1 MNAIVYANRQDETPL
16 FEAFNKAY
24 GHCLSYTPEMLT
36 EANYEL
42 ARGCEAVFIVVGCR
56 ITESL
61 AEKLAG
67 IGVKYILTRAAGT
80 DHLDRAALARLGL
93 RAANVPAYS
102 PNAVSE
108 HTVMLLLALLRK
120 LKTQLNRVQQHNYTI
135 GGLRGRELRALTAG
149 VIGPGKIGS
158 ATLENLKG
166 FGCRLLATGRKNR
179 ETGDGTA
186 FVPLEELLSKSDAVL
201 LHCPLTND
209 SYHMI
214 NDRTLSLMKPGSL
227 LINTSRGGL
236 VNGRDVLKA
245 LESGH
250 LGGFAFD
257 VYEGEEAFCRKDLK
271 GGAPGDPVFEKLLSL
286 DNVLYTTHTAFYT
299 NEAVSGMIGTS
310 FENLHAF
317 LTQGLCENEVTDQ
330 SSF

>member
-16 FEAFNKAY
+16 FEGFNKAY
-24 GHCLSYTPEMLT
+24 GHHLTYTPEMLT

-80 DHLDRAALARLGL
+80 DHLDKAALARLGL

-120 LKTQLNRVQQHNYTI
+120 LKTQLNRVQEHNYTI
-135 GGLRGRELRALTAG
+135 GGLRGRELRTLTVG

-166 FGCRLLATGRKNR
+166 FGCRLLAAGRKNR
-179 ETGDGTA
+179 ETREGTV
-186 FVPLEELLSKSDAVL
+186 FVPMEELLSKSDAVL
-201 LHCPLTND
+201 LHCPLTHEN
-209 SYHMI
+209 YHMI
-214 NDRTLSLMKPGSL
+214 NAKTLSFMKTGSL

-236 VNGRDVLKA
+236 VNGRDVLEA
-245 LESGH
+245 LEAGR
-250 LGGFAFD
+250 LGGFGFD
-257 VYEGEEAFCRKDLK
+257 VYEGEETFCRKDLK
-271 GGAPGDPVFEKLLSL
+271 GAAPEDPVFERLLCL

-317 LTQGLCENEVTDQ
+317 LAKGRCENEVTD
-330 SSF
+330 